1 MGDPLEIKVI
11 RDGKEISISGEVTPG
26 LPRLVPKIFDV
37 ANYFIFGGVG
47 FVELTMNCIEN
58 LGQSGETLRA
68 RYAERF
74 PERPYQ
80 KIVIISEIFPDYG
93 LVDSASFL
101 NRVMKVGDVDVVNIQ
116 QLYDTIQGLVA
127 KGEKRV
133 LLKIWPNMTFPID
146 LTTAAELDGNIK
158 EKYGILYMK
167 TPGGFKN

>member
-1 MGDPLEIKVI
+1 M
-11 RDGKEISISGEVTPG
+11 
-26 LPRLVPKIFDV
+26 
-37 ANYFIFGGVG
+37 
-47 FVELTMNCIEN
+47 TMNCIEN

>member
-1 MGDPLEIKVI
+1 M
-11 RDGKEISISGEVTPG
+11 
-26 LPRLVPKIFDV
+26 
-37 ANYFIFGGVG
+37 
-47 FVELTMNCIEN
+47 ELTMNCIKN
-58 LGQSGETLRA
+58 LGQSGDTLRA

-93 LVDSASFL
+93 LVDSSSFL

-116 QLYDTIQGLVA
+116 QFYDTIQDLVA

-133 LLKIWPNMTFPID
+133 LLKIWPNMTFPLD
-146 LTTAAELDGNIK
+146 LTTAEELDGNIE

-167 TPGGFKN
+167 TPGGFRN